1 MNKLILRWTI
11 VSVAL
16 GSMVAISEEKKAIA
30 NTLASEHADY
40 TFLIT
45 ADWRNCSQ
53 ISAAYQEVYAFE
65 TANFYINICQ
75 KDNLYFYSG
84 EAKQGDHSSIFIPA
98 YPLENDRSFQA
109 TNGNVSYL
117 VLVPFTNQISS
128 QADSLEP
135 AEAILTIKRNEQL
148 ISVES
153 SLNKYCHRSETAI
166 AFDNLELQLEN
177 SHRVATITQK
187 QDIGLDLLS
196 TSHDGRIA
204 HPSGNR
210 LLPAEI
216 FHSNSRFDFYRVGGK
231 LHRLTTCN

>member
-16 GSMVAISEEKKAIA
+16 GSMAAISEEKKAISD
-30 NTLASEHADY
+30 TLASEDADY

-45 ADWRNCSQ
+45 SDWRNCSQ

-75 KDNLYFYSG
+75 KGNRYFYSG
-84 EAKQGDHSSIFIPA
+84 EAKQSDNSSIFIPA
-98 YPLENDRSFQA
+98 YPLENGRGFQA

-117 VLVPFTNQISS
+117 VLVPFGNQISP

-153 SLNKYCHRSETAI
+153 SLNKYCHRSETTI
-166 AFDNLELQLEN
+166 ALDNIELQLGN
-177 SHRVATITQK
+177 SYRVATITPK
-187 QDIGLDLLS
+187 QDIGFDLSS
-196 TSHDGRIA
+196 TSSDGRVA
-204 HPSGNR
+204 YPSGNR
-210 LLPAEI
+210 LFPAEI
-216 FHSNSRFDFYRVGGK
+216 FHSNSRFDFYRVGGE